1 MSTDAVEGSRSPS
14 APEEMRQSP
23 GVWVGSLRDLVE
35 RVVGS
40 APLKYLINWSRLY
53 SLWPVHLTT
62 ACCSAEFGAMMCPR
76 YDQERYGM
84 QAAVGSMRQSDLL
97 IIEGTVTKKMLK
109 RIKVIWEQMP
119 NPKYAI
125 AMGDCACSGGLFHDS
140 YSIINEIEKAIP
152 IDVYVPGCPPRPE
165 ALLNGIIKLR
175 EKIRREEVY
184 PKLARLLPLLSRDS
198 RP

>member
-1 MSTDAVEGSRSPS
+1 MSTDPSKESQSSSP
-14 APEEMRQSP
+14 PEEMSQPP
-23 GVWVGSLRDLVE
+23 GIWVGSLRDLVE

-40 APLKYLINWSRLY
+40 APLKYLVNWSRLY

-62 ACCSAEFGAMMCPR
+62 ACCSAEFGAMMGPR
-76 YDQERYGM
+76 YDPERYGM
-84 QAAVGSMRQSDLL
+84 QAVVGSMRQSDLL

-140 YSIINEIEKAIP
+140 YSIINDIEKAIP
-152 IDVYVPGCPPRPE
+152 IDIYVPGCPPRPE

-184 PKLARLLPLLSRDS
+184 PK
-198 RP
+198 

>member
-1 MSTDAVEGSRSPS
+1 MSTDAVKESQSSSP
-14 APEEMRQSP
+14 PEEMSQPP
-23 GVWVGSLRDLVE
+23 GIWVGSLRDLVE

-40 APLKYLINWSRLY
+40 APLKYLVNWSRLY

-62 ACCSAEFGAMMCPR
+62 ACCSAEFGAMMGPR
-76 YDQERYGM
+76 YDPERYGM

-140 YSIINEIEKAIP
+140 YSIINDIEKAIP

-184 PKLARLLPLLSRDS
+184 PK
-198 RP
+198 

>member
-1 MSTDAVEGSRSPS
+1 MAAETESKPETQSPS
-14 APEEMRQSP
+14 SGIGP
-23 GVWVGSLRDLVE
+23 GPGAWVGNLRDLVE

-40 APLKYLINWSRLY
+40 APLKYIVNWSRIY
-53 SLWPVHLTT
+53 SLWPVHLMT
-62 ACCSAEFGAMMCPR
+62 ACCGAELGAMMSGR
-76 YDQERYGM
+76 YDPERFGM
-84 QAAVGSMRQSDLL
+84 QAAVGAMRQSDLL

-109 RIKVIWEQMP
+109 RVKVVWEQMT

-152 IDVYVPGCPPRPE
+152 IDVFVPGCPPRPE
-165 ALLNGIIKLR
+165 ALLNAIIKLR

-184 PKLARLLPLLSRDS
+184 PK
-198 RP
+198 

>member
-1 MSTDAVEGSRSPS
+1 VTEETRKEPGSESPVPLAS
-14 APEEMRQSP
+14 VGQ
-23 GVWVGSLRDLVE
+23 GVWIGNLRKLVE

-40 APLKYLINWSRLY
+40 APLKHLVNWSRIY

-76 YDQERYGM
+76 YDPERFGM
-84 QAAVGSMRQSDLL
+84 QAVVGAMRQSDLL

-140 YSIINEIEKAIP
+140 YSIINEVEKVIP
-152 IDVYVPGCPPRPE
+152 IDVFVPGCPPRPE
-165 ALLNGIIKLR
+165 ALLNGVIKLR
-175 EKIRREEVY
+175 EKIRQAEVY
-184 PKLARLLPLLSRDS
+184 SK
-198 RP
+198 

>member
-1 MSTDAVEGSRSPS
+1 MSTDIAEESRSSPP
-14 APEEMRQSP
+14 PEEVPQSP
-23 GVWVGSLRDLVE
+23 SIWVGSLRDLVE
-35 RVVGS
+35 KVVGS
-40 APLKYLINWSRLY
+40 APLKQLVNWGRLY

-62 ACCSAEFGAMMCPR
+62 ACCSAEFGAMMCNR
-76 YDQERYGM
+76 YDPERYGM

-184 PKLARLLPLLSRDS
+184 PK
-198 RP
+198 

>member
-1 MSTDAVEGSRSPS
+1 MSTDSVKQSEPQSQPLSPATRP
-14 APEEMRQSP
+14 AP
-23 GVWVGSLRDLVE
+23 GIWIGSLRGIIE
-35 RVVGS
+35 KVVGS
-40 APLKYLINWSRLY
+40 APLKYVVNWSRIY

-62 ACCSAEFGAMMCPR
+62 ACCSAEFGAMMSGR
-76 YDQERYGM
+76 YDPERFGM
-84 QAAVGSMRQSDLL
+84 QAAVGAMRQSDLL
-97 IIEGTVTKKMLK
+97 IIEGTITKKMLK

-140 YSIINEIEKAIP
+140 YSIINEIEKALP
-152 IDVYVPGCPPRPE
+152 IEVYIPGCPPRPE

-184 PKLARLLPLLSRDS
+184 PK
-198 RP
+198 

>member
-1 MSTDAVEGSRSPS
+1 MEASSPAS
-14 APEEMRQSP
+14 GTSPTP

-35 RVVGS
+35 KVVDS
-40 APLKYLINWSRLY
+40 PPLKYLVNWSRIY

-62 ACCSAEFGAMMCPR
+62 ACCSAEFGAMMSGR
-76 YDQERYGM
+76 YDPERFGM

-97 IIEGTVTKKMLK
+97 IIEGTVTKKMMK

-140 YSIINEIEKAIP
+140 YSIINEVEKAIP

-165 ALLNGIIKLR
+165 AVLNAVIKLR
-175 EKIRREEVY
+175 EKIRRGRVY
-184 PKLARLLPLLSRDS
+184 SK
-198 RP
+198 

>member
-1 MSTDAVEGSRSPS
+1 MSTDAAEESQPS
-14 APEEMRQSP
+14 SSLQGTRPVP
-23 GVWVGSLRDLVE
+23 GIWVGSLRDLVE
-35 RVVGS
+35 KVVGS
-40 APLKYLINWSRLY
+40 APLKYLVNWSRLY

-62 ACCSAEFGAMMCPR
+62 ACCSAEFGAMMGPR
-76 YDQERYGM
+76 YDPERFGM

-140 YSIINEIEKAIP
+140 YSIINEVEKAIP
-152 IDVYVPGCPPRPE
+152 IDVYIPGCPPRPE

-175 EKIRREEVY
+175 EKIRREKVY
-184 PKLARLLPLLSRDS
+184 PR
-198 RP
+198 